1 MRILLYEF
9 VTGGGWFSFGGEL
22 PPTTLASEGQ
32 AMALALA
39 ADLAAIDA
47 VDLTVMQ
54 DQRLVWQPPLTATVH
69 RVESRV
75 EELVLLR
82 KLAGQVDT
90 AIVIAPELHGFL
102 AQRVSMLR
110 QLGVKVLAP
119 SLETIRLASDKQL
132 TLELLA
138 ERGIAVPHGVA
149 IEPHDTLPEAFAYP
163 AVLKLRGG
171 AGSQGIRV
179 VGSPKDEVNIEEP
192 SRLEVYHSGQP
203 ASLLFLTGPAGN
215 LPLLPCRQNLSTDGT
230 LAYLGGSLPLP
241 APAASRA
248 LRLAERAVAQL
259 DSLLGFV
266 GVDLILGPADDG
278 SEDVVIEINPRL
290 TTSYL
295 GLRAATSTNLAAAM
309 LQTCEGRSADIAW
322 LPGPVNF
329 DTLGNVWT
337 NSP

>member
-9 VTGGGWFSFGGEL
+9 VTGGGWFSFGNDL
-22 PPTTLASEGQ
+22 PPESLSREGV
-32 AMALALA
+32 AMAVALA
-39 ADLAAIDA
+39 ADLAAIDSVELIA
-47 VDLTVMQ
+47 MR
-54 DQRLVWQPPLTATVH
+54 DQRQTWQPPASVTVH
-69 RVESRV
+69 QVGSRV

-82 KLAGQVDT
+82 KLAGQVDA

-110 QLGVKVLAP
+110 QLGVRVLAP
-119 SLETIRLASDKQL
+119 SMETIRLASDKHL
-132 TLELLA
+132 TLAHLA

-179 VGSPKDEVNIEEP
+179 VGSPRDEVNIEEP

-203 ASLLFLTGPAGN
+203 ASVLFLTGPAGN
-215 LPLLPCRQNLSTDGT
+215 LPLLPCQQNLAADGT

-241 APAASRA
+241 PPDANRA
-248 LRLAERAVAQL
+248 LRLAERAMAQL

-278 SEDVVIEINPRL
+278 SEDVVVEINPRL

-295 GLRAATSTNLAAAM
+295 GLRAATAANLAAAM

-322 LPGPVNF
+322 LPGTVNF

-337 NSP
+337 NPS